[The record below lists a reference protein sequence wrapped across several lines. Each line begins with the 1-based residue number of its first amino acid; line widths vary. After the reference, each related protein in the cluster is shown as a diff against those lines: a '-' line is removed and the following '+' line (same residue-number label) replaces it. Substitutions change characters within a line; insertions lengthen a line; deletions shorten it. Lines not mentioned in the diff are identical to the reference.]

1 MGSNLHKVSG
11 TEPTVCH
18 AHLLAIEM
26 SDGGGREN
34 PEAVIAEVSFRATH
48 ISSLME
54 EMFKTASEK
63 DWWELDEP

>member
-1 MGSNLHKVSG
+1 MDPNLHKVSG
-11 TEPTVCH
+11 AEPPVYH

-48 ISSLME
+48 VSSLME

-63 DWWELDEP
+63 NWWEKDEP